1 MVWSKRFDFFFITHK
16 LAKRFLKSYLI
27 TWKLQKIF
35 LGCQYFHWAL
45 ATWQPMSW
53 LTVGRNG
60 RIALFTSKVSRL
72 FFSRFWNIPKTIV
85 RTKQFIG
92 FVRQSIL
99 SLDNYFLPIIT
110 ADFEMDNDIIIKC
123 EVVGSTEDPDVNSPV
138 IDKEVKMKCQ
148 IFFKFDGKV
157 AWQDLWL

>member
-1 MVWSKRFDFFFITHK
+1 M
-16 LAKRFLKSYLI
+16 
-27 TWKLQKIF
+27 
-35 LGCQYFHWAL
+35 
-45 ATWQPMSW
+45 
-53 LTVGRNG
+53 
-60 RIALFTSKVSRL
+60 
-72 FFSRFWNIPKTIV
+72 

-157 AWQDLWL
+157 A